1 MGVRR
6 SCPSL
11 LTKGDTISKSKW
23 ERKVGELLKTDQFVY
38 THKCPDI
45 FDRRHPYAG
54 KARIDWLAL
63 DRQGHGWLIE
73 VKYLDRKKSMLFNLF
88 NKKDGI
94 SAGQRGE
101 LQDFG
106 QAGYA
111 LLAVGHSGTNALY
124 IFEWPWVEQLVAGL
138 ESQFNDDNE
147 HEIHLDLTGA
157 SRVIRYP
164 RGRVEEEFRWSQY
177 PFPFSTTHLAPRPS
191 MLPIAR
197 TSETYSGKSYLMG
210 SYPSILRPRDL
221 IHTPP
226 ERASGSL
233 SLSVEDKPTS

>member
-1 MGVRR
+1 M
-6 SCPSL
+6 
-11 LTKGDTISKSKW
+11 SKSKW
-23 ERKVGELLKTDQFVY
+23 EKKVGELLKTEQFVWN
-38 THKCPDI
+38 HKCPDI

-54 KARIDWLAL
+54 HSRVDWLAL
-63 DRQGHGWLIE
+63 DRQGHGWMIE
-73 VKYLDRKKSMLFNLF
+73 VKYLDRKQSMLFNLF

-124 IFEWPWVEQLVAGL
+124 IFEWPWVETLVETL
-138 ESQFNDDNE
+138 SCSFTDPSQA
-147 HEIHLDLTGA
+147 EILLDLNGA

-191 MLPIAR
+191 MLPIQPTNGA
-197 TSETYSGKSYLMG
+197 SYAKSCLTG
-210 SYPSILRPRDL
+210 S
-221 IHTPP
+221 
-226 ERASGSL
+226 SL
-233 SLSVEDKPTS
+233 STLKQPD